1 MENLRETFEK
11 GLEKKN
17 VSARQ
22 MLIDL
27 KINEPVYYDA
37 LKRNDIKLSVYREIC
52 KYLEIELNTNYV
64 TNENISTNK
73 MNGDYWKEK
82 FEESQVKI
90 GHLINTIQVLSLG
103 KRKPVPFP
111 PAYISMS

>member
-11 GLEKKN
+11 GLEKKKI
-17 VSARQ
+17 SARQ

-52 KYLEIELNTNYV
+52 QYLEIEVNPKYSTM
-64 TNENISTNK
+64 ENISIDRTAN
-73 MNGDYWKEK
+73 DYWKNK

-90 GHLINTIQVLSLG
+90 GHLLNTIQLLSLG
-103 KRKPVPFP
+103 KRRTVLHPV
-111 PAYISMS
+111 AMYQ